1 MAEAGLEFVHQV
13 DGRFWEP
20 DFGTAAPRR
29 FWTRTSATAIVAAND
44 RVAFGVYQA
53 AQERGLRIP
62 QDISVVSFDD
72 EYLASYLH
80 PALTTM
86 QIPYLEM
93 GRTAMQLVLD
103 GDPPPQTLVPMP
115 LQARGSV
122 QSLS

>member
-1 MAEAGLEFVHQV
+1 M
-13 DGRFWEP
+13 
-20 DFGTAAPRR
+20 
-29 FWTRTSATAIVAAND
+29 VAAND

-62 QDISVVSFDD
+62 HDISVVSFDD

-103 GDPPPQTLVPMP
+103 GDPPSTTLVPMP
-115 LQARGSV
+115 LQDRSSV
-122 QSLS
+122 RRMS